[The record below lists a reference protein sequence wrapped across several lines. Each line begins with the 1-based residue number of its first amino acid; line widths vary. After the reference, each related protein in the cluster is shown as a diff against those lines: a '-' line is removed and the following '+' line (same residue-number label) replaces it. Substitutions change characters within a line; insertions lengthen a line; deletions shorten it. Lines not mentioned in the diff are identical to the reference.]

1 MSAAPW
7 IQRVQIGDCT
17 LYQGDCLAAMET
29 LEPVDHTISDSPYEA
44 IMHKA
49 KAVAVAGCEP
59 CFLTASTASCIA
71 SCDRGGVGITST
83 PRSTIQCRACAG
95 KPSRRCRSET

>member
-17 LYQGDCLAAMET
+17 LYQGDCLAVMEA

-59 CFLTASTASCIA
+59 CFLMASTASCIA
-71 SCDRGGVGITST
+71 SCDRGGVGITPAPHPT
-83 PRSTIQCRACAG
+83 NQCRACAG
-95 KPSRRCRSET
+95 MRCRRCRSGT